1 MFHQNYSRYVL
12 LTKRE
17 VKVAGF
23 CITRPIFS
31 HFDEQAWSLKDLLYG
46 QKKFNA
52 RDSVP
57 RKKTRKKTRAGKMGS
72 LARDSF
78 ISNYTNTASHLPI

>member
-1 MFHQNYSRYVL
+1 MA
-12 LTKRE
+12 K
-17 VKVAGF
+17 
-23 CITRPIFS
+23 
-31 HFDEQAWSLKDLLYG
+31 
-46 QKKFNA
+46 KKFNA